1 MIFFN
6 GWKHFVGFLVVWTPF
21 NRSKIQEPEKVKMSS
36 STETINSSVQT
47 LFFAGVLWDFLS
59 MADSPHSGMMKKII
73 SNKVVWFIS
82 KKFGHDEILLMNQN
96 SWALAS

>member
-1 MIFFN
+1 
-6 GWKHFVGFLVVWTPF
+6 
-21 NRSKIQEPEKVKMSS
+21 MSS

-47 LFFAGVLWDFLS
+47 LFFAGVLMGFFVNGGFTSFWDDF
-59 MADSPHSGMMKKII
+59 KKI
-73 SNKVVWFIS
+73 SFKVVWFIS